1 MSNSSVNL
9 YRRGEDIYANN
20 DKIISS
26 NTFSSQFALDFSNN
40 VNDIK
45 TLISSDTSVNGPQG
59 VQGPAGSNG
68 AQGAQGI
75 NGSNGAQG
83 AQGAQGVNGSN
94 GSQGVQGPQ
103 GNNGSN
109 GAQGATGGNGD
120 QGAQGLQGPQGLQGV
135 QGIDG
140 SSTNTGATGPQG
152 LQGPQG
158 LNGLT
163 CNTGA
168 TGLQGPQGIEGS
180 QGNQGEAG
188 AQGNQ
193 GSQGDTGTP
202 GVTDMSRNN
211 ICQGQLGSNQS
222 MTSSDTIISF
232 SANIDPNSWFNNS
245 TYEFQPT
252 VGGYYLISLF
262 GIWGTATETTGQ
274 QNMQIRVNGSQVAI
288 YQADLPSANKTLGGS
303 KIVLLNGSTDKVT
316 FSGYTSSNG
325 QQLSAGNGTYF
336 SASLCL

>member
-1 MSNSSVNL
+1 MSNPSVNL

-26 NTFSSQFALDFSNN
+26 TTFSSQFALDFSNN

-68 AQGAQGI
+68 AQGAQGF
-75 NGSNGAQG
+75 NGSNG

-103 GNNGSN
+103 GDTGSN

-135 QGIDG
+135 QGMDG
-140 SSTNTGATGPQG
+140 STTNTGATGPQG
-152 LQGPQG
+152 NQGNQGIDGPQG
-158 LNGLT
+158 FE
-163 CNTGA
+163 
-168 TGLQGPQGIEGS
+168 GP

-193 GSQGDTGTP
+193 GNQGDTGTP
-202 GVTDMSRNN
+202 GVTDISRNN

-222 MTSSDTIISF
+222 MTNSDTIISF

-274 QNMQIRVNGSQVAI
+274 QNMQIRVNGSQAAM

-316 FSGYTSSNG
+316 FSGYTSSIG